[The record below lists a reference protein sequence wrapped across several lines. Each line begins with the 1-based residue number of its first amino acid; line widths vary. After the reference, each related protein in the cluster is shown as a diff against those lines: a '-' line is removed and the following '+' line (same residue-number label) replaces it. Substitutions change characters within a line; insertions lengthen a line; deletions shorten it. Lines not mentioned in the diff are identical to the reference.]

1 MIIKIRQDAEK
12 ERLTEFLDGLTK
24 LNTVFQFE
32 EDIRIITL
40 MKFSDSVM
48 GLVRKTSVVEEML
61 PANKAFVLASKHR
74 FKPKSTVRLSKDIEF
89 GGRDIVLIAGPC
101 SVETEEQ
108 MMQSAKAVKDAGAS
122 ILRGGAFKPRTS
134 PYDFQGL
141 GESGLKFI
149 RKAANKHGLKVIT
162 EILDPRH
169 VDLVNRYTDIFQVG
183 TRNMQN
189 FELLKELGKMRKP
202 VLLKRGMGVVYK
214 EWLGAAEY
222 ILAGGNKEV
231 ILCERGIRTFVADT
245 RFTFDIN
252 AIPYIKK
259 VSHLPIVA
267 DPSHSTGNW
276 HFVKDI
282 AMAAVAAGAD
292 GLIIDAHPEPQKSWV
307 DKDQAIDFK
316 TLKDIIK
323 RSNRIAKIVRN

>member
-149 RKAANKHGLKVIT
+149 RKAANKHGLK
-162 EILDPRH
+162 
-169 VDLVNRYTDIFQVG
+169 
-183 TRNMQN
+183 
-189 FELLKELGKMRKP
+189 
-202 VLLKRGMGVVYK
+202 
-214 EWLGAAEY
+214 
-222 ILAGGNKEV
+222 
-231 ILCERGIRTFVADT
+231 
-245 RFTFDIN
+245 
-252 AIPYIKK
+252 
-259 VSHLPIVA
+259 
-267 DPSHSTGNW
+267 
-276 HFVKDI
+276 
-282 AMAAVAAGAD
+282 
-292 GLIIDAHPEPQKSWV
+292 
-307 DKDQAIDFK
+307 
-316 TLKDIIK
+316 
-323 RSNRIAKIVRN
+323 